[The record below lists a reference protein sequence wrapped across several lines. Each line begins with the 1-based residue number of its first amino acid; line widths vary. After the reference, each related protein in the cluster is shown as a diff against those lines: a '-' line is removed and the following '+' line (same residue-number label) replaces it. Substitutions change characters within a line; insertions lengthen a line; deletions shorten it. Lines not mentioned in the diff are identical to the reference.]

1 MKKTNYI
8 AKGIKVLSI
17 AAIITAASCSLI
29 SFTVRSLGDDFLKQ
43 LGLTKPGAEEKI
55 RQGILGGSLD
65 IYGIKGLKS
74 IATGNRAAVAGD
86 ILSYTKKYVG
96 TTDFIKNYNEMRDYY
111 KPKFQ
116 KLQTPEEMR
125 SEMIANQKKGI
136 AQIEETIKKS
146 DAANKPIFEK
156 VLISAKEDLKKVED
170 PNNKHVVAYA
180 KNYEQGVKQNQQN
193 YDRQIADWE
202 AKYPSN
208 HLLYVKK
215 RLQEFLNETADID
228 FEAELIVKNGKKYF
242 VNRAYES
249 KGNRWKMAFR
259 AGKDVITTART
270 FAEKWMSE
278 IK

>member
-1 MKKTNYI
+1 MKKVNYFT
-8 AKGIKVLSI
+8 KGLKVLSF
-17 AAIITAASCSLI
+17 AAIITIASASLI
-29 SFTVRSLGDDFLKQ
+29 SFTVRSLSDDFLKQ

-55 RQGILGGSLD
+55 RQGILGGSID
-65 IYGIKGLKS
+65 VYGIKGLKN
-74 IATGNRAAVAGD
+74 IATGNRVAVAND
-86 ILSYTKKYVG
+86 ILTYTKKYVS
-96 TTDFIKNYNEMRDYY
+96 TADFLKNYNEMRDYY

-125 SEMIANQKKGI
+125 AEAVANHKKGI

-156 VLISAKEDLKKVED
+156 VLISAKEDLKKAED
-170 PNNKHVVAYA
+170 PNSKHNAAYA
-180 KNYEQGVKQNQQN
+180 KNYEQGVKQNQEN
-193 YDRQIADWE
+193 YDRQIVDWE

-215 RLQEFLNETADID
+215 RLQEFLTETADID
-228 FEAELIVKNGKKYF
+228 FDAELVTKNGKKYF

-259 AGKDVITTART
+259 AGKDVITTAIT
-270 FAEKWMSE
+270 LAERWMSE

>member
-1 MKKTNYI
+1 MKKVNYFT
-8 AKGIKVLSI
+8 KGLKVLSF
-17 AAIITAASCSLI
+17 AAIITIASASLI
-29 SFTVRSLGDDFLKQ
+29 SFTVRSLSDDFLKQ
-43 LGLTKPGAEEKI
+43 LGLTKPGAEERI
-55 RQGILGGSLD
+55 RQGILGGSID
-65 IYGIKGLKS
+65 VYGIKGLKN
-74 IATGNRAAVAGD
+74 IATGNRVAVAND
-86 ILSYTKKYVG
+86 ILTYTKKYVS
-96 TTDFIKNYNEMRDYY
+96 TADFLKNYNEMRDYY

-125 SEMIANQKKGI
+125 AEAVANHKKGI

-170 PNNKHVVAYA
+170 PNSKHNAAYA
-180 KNYEQGVKQNQQN
+180 KNYEQGVKQNQEN
-193 YDRQIADWE
+193 YDRQIVDWE

-208 HLLYVKK
+208 HLQYVKK
-215 RLQEFLNETADID
+215 RLQEFLTETADID
-228 FEAELIVKNGKKYF
+228 FDAELVTKNGKKYF

-270 FAEKWMSE
+270 FAERWMSE

>member
-8 AKGIKVLSI
+8 IKGFKVLSI
-17 AAIITAASCSLI
+17 AAVITVASCSLI

-55 RQGILGGSLD
+55 RQGILGGSID
-65 IYGIKGLKS
+65 VYGIKGLKS
-74 IATGNRAAVAGD
+74 IATSNRAAVASE
-86 ILSYTKKYVG
+86 IVSYTKRYVS
-96 TTDFIKNYNEMRDYY
+96 TADFLKNYNEMRDYY

-125 SEMIANQKKGI
+125 SEAVANQKKGI
-136 AQIEETIKKS
+136 AQIEESIRKA
-146 DAANKPIFEK
+146 DASTKPIFEK
-156 VLISAKEDLKKVED
+156 VLVGAKEDLKKVED
-170 PNNKHVVAYA
+170 PNSKHNAAYA
-180 KNYEQGVKQNQQN
+180 KNYEQAVKQNQQN

-215 RLQEFLNETADID
+215 RLQEFINETADID
-228 FEAELIVKNGKKYF
+228 FEAELITKNGKKYF

-270 FAEKWMSE
+270 LAEKWMSE

>member
-8 AKGIKVLSI
+8 AKGFKVLSI
-17 AAIITAASCSLI
+17 AAVITVASCSLI
-29 SFTVRSLGDDFLKQ
+29 SLTVRSLGDDFLKQ

-55 RQGILGGSLD
+55 RQGILGGSID
-65 IYGIKGLKS
+65 IYGIKGLKT

-86 ILSYTKKYVG
+86 ILTYTKKYVS
-96 TTDFIKNYNEMRDYY
+96 TADFIKNYNEMRDYY
-111 KPKFQ
+111 KPKFE
-116 KLQTPEEMR
+116 KLQTPDEMR
-125 SEMIANQKKGI
+125 SEAVANQKKSI
-136 AQIEETIKKS
+136 AQIEESIRKA
-146 DAANKPIFEK
+146 DAATKPIFEK
-156 VLISAKEDLKKVED
+156 VLITAKEDLKKIED
-170 PNNKHVVAYA
+170 PNSKHNAAYA
-180 KNYEQGVKQNQQN
+180 KNYEQAVKQNQQN

-228 FEAELIVKNGKKYF
+228 FEAELITKNGKKYF

>member
-1 MKKTNYI
+1 MKKANYFT
-8 AKGIKVLSI
+8 KGIKILCL
-17 AAIITAASCSLI
+17 AAIITAVSASLI
-29 SFTVRSLGDDFLKQ
+29 SFTVRSLNDDFLKQ

-55 RQGILGGSLD
+55 RQGILGGSVD
-65 IYGIKGLKS
+65 TYGIKGIKN
-74 IATGNRAAVAGD
+74 IVTGNRVAVAND
-86 ILSYTKKYVG
+86 ILAYTKKYVN
-96 TTDFIKNYNEMRDYY
+96 TADFVKNYNEMRDYY

-125 SEMIANQKKGI
+125 TEAVATHKKSM
-136 AQIEETIKKS
+136 AQIEESIRKA
-146 DAANKPIFEK
+146 DATTKPIFEK
-156 VLISAKEDLKKVED
+156 ILITAKEDLKKIED
-170 PNNKHVVAYA
+170 PNSKHNAAYA
-180 KNYEQGVKQNQQN
+180 KNYENGVKQNQQN
-193 YDRQIADWE
+193 YDRQVADWE

-228 FEAELIVKNGKKYF
+228 FDAELVTKNGKKYF

-270 FAEKWMSE
+270 FVEKWMSE

>member
-1 MKKTNYI
+1 MKKVNYLI
-8 AKGIKVLSI
+8 KGIKILSF
-17 AAIITAASCSLI
+17 AAVITVVSSSLF
-29 SFTVRSLGDDFLKQ
+29 SFTLRSLGDDFLKQ

-55 RQGILGGSLD
+55 RQGILGGSID
-65 IYGIKGLKS
+65 VYGIKNIKN
-74 IATGNRAAVAGD
+74 IAAGNRAAVASD
-86 ILSYTKKYVG
+86 ILTYTKKYVSSA
-96 TTDFIKNYNEMRDYY
+96 DFLKNYNELKEYH
-111 KPKFQ
+111 KPRFQ

-125 SEMIANQKKGI
+125 AEAVANQKKGI
-136 AQIEETIKKS
+136 VQMEETIKKA

-156 VLISAKEDLKKVED
+156 VLFAAKEDLKKVED
-170 PNNKHVVAYA
+170 PNSKHNAAYA

-202 AKYPSN
+202 AKYPAN

-228 FEAELIVKNGKKYF
+228 FDAELITKNGKKYF

-249 KGNRWKMAFR
+249 KGNRWKLAFR
-259 AGKDVITTART
+259 AGRDVITTART
-270 FAEKWMSE
+270 FAEKWISE

>member
-1 MKKTNYI
+1 MKKVNYFT
-8 AKGIKVLSI
+8 KGLKVLSF
-17 AAIITAASCSLI
+17 AAIITMASASLI
-29 SFTVRSLGDDFLKQ
+29 SFTLRSLSDDFLKQ

-55 RQGILGGSLD
+55 RQGILGGSID
-65 IYGIKGLKS
+65 VYGIKGLKN
-74 IATGNRAAVAGD
+74 IATGNRVAVAND
-86 ILSYTKKYVG
+86 ILTYTKKYVI
-96 TTDFIKNYNEMRDYY
+96 TADFLKNYNEMRDYY

-125 SEMIANQKKGI
+125 AEAVANHKKGI

-146 DAANKPIFEK
+146 DAANKSIFEK
-156 VLISAKEDLKKVED
+156 VLITAKEDLKKVED
-170 PNNKHVVAYA
+170 PNSKHNAAYA

-228 FEAELIVKNGKKYF
+228 FEAELITKNGKKYF

-270 FAEKWMSE
+270 FVEKWASE

>member
-1 MKKTNYI
+1 MKKNNYI
-8 AKGIKVLSI
+8 ARGLKVLSI
-17 AAIITAASCSLI
+17 AAVITIASSSLI
-29 SFTVRSLGDDFLKQ
+29 SFSVRSLGDDFLKQ

-55 RQGILGGSLD
+55 RQGILGGSID
-65 IYGIKGLKS
+65 TYGVKGIKN
-74 IATGNRAAVAGD
+74 IAAGNRTAVAND
-86 ILSYTKKYVG
+86 ILVYTKKYVSSA
-96 TTDFIKNYNEMRDYY
+96 DFVKNYNEMRDNY

-116 KLQTPEEMR
+116 KMQTPEEMR
-125 SEMIANQKKGI
+125 AEAVANHKKGI
-136 AQIEETIKKS
+136 AQMEETIKKA

-156 VLISAKEDLKKVED
+156 VLISAKEELKKAED
-170 PNNKHVVAYA
+170 PNSKHNAAYA

-228 FEAELIVKNGKKYF
+228 FEAELITKNGKKYF

-270 FAEKWMSE
+270 FAEKWMNE

>member
-8 AKGIKVLSI
+8 AKGFKVLSI
-17 AAIITAASCSLI
+17 AAVITIASCSLI

-65 IYGIKGLKS
+65 TYGIKGIKN
-74 IATGNRAAVAGD
+74 IAAGNRAAVASD
-86 ILSYTKKYVG
+86 ILSYTKKYVS
-96 TTDFIKNYNEMRDYY
+96 TADFIKNYNEMRDYY

-116 KLQTPEEMR
+116 KLQTPDEMR
-125 SEMIANQKKGI
+125 AEAVANQKKSI
-136 AQIEETIKKS
+136 AQIEESIKKA
-146 DAANKPIFEK
+146 DASTKPIFEN
-156 VLISAKEDLKKVED
+156 VLKTAKEDLKKIED
-170 PNNKHVVAYA
+170 PNSKHNAAYA

-228 FEAELIVKNGKKYF
+228 FEAELITKNGKKYF

-270 FAEKWMSE
+270 FTEKWMSE

>member
-1 MKKTNYI
+1 MKKVNYFT
-8 AKGIKVLSI
+8 KGLKILSL
-17 AAIITAASCSLI
+17 AAIITVASASLI
-29 SFTVRSLGDDFLKQ
+29 SFTLRSLSDDFLKQ

-55 RQGILGGSLD
+55 RQGILGGSID
-65 IYGIKGLKS
+65 VYGIKGLKN
-74 IATGNRAAVAGD
+74 IATGNRVAVAND
-86 ILSYTKKYVG
+86 ILTYTKKYVI
-96 TTDFIKNYNEMRDYY
+96 TADFLKNYNEMRDYY

-125 SEMIANQKKGI
+125 AEAVANHKKGI

-146 DAANKPIFEK
+146 DAANKSIFEK
-156 VLISAKEDLKKVED
+156 VLITAKEDLKKVED
-170 PNNKHVVAYA
+170 PNSKHNAAYA

-228 FEAELIVKNGKKYF
+228 FEAELITKNGKKYF

-270 FAEKWMSE
+270 FAERWMNE

>member
-1 MKKTNYI
+1 MKKVNYI
-8 AKGIKVLSI
+8 ARGLKVLSI
-17 AAIITAASCSLI
+17 AAVITIASCSLI

-55 RQGILGGSLD
+55 RQGILGGSID
-65 IYGIKGLKS
+65 TYGIKGIKN
-74 IATGNRAAVAGD
+74 IATGNRVAVAND
-86 ILSYTKKYVG
+86 ILVYTKKYVN

-111 KPKFQ
+111 KPKFE
-116 KLQTPEEMR
+116 KLKTPDEMR
-125 SEMIANQKKGI
+125 AEAVANQKKGI
-136 AQIEETIKKS
+136 AQMEETVKKA

-170 PNNKHVVAYA
+170 PNSKHNAAYA

-193 YDRQIADWE
+193 YDRRIADWE
-202 AKYPSN
+202 SKYPSN

-228 FEAELIVKNGKKYF
+228 FEAELITKNGKKYF
-242 VNRAYES
+242 ANPAYER

-270 FAEKWMSE
+270 FTEKWMNE
-278 IK
+278 IQ

>member
-1 MKKTNYI
+1 MKKVNYFT
-8 AKGIKVLSI
+8 KGLKILSL
-17 AAIITAASCSLI
+17 AAIITVASASLI
-29 SFTVRSLGDDFLKQ
+29 SFTLRSLSDDFLKQ

-55 RQGILGGSLD
+55 RQGILGGSID
-65 IYGIKGLKS
+65 VYGIKGLKN
-74 IATGNRAAVAGD
+74 IATGNRVAVAND
-86 ILSYTKKYVG
+86 ILTYTKKYVI
-96 TTDFIKNYNEMRDYY
+96 TADFLKNYNEMRDYY

-125 SEMIANQKKGI
+125 AEAVANHKKGI

-146 DAANKPIFEK
+146 DAANKSIFEK
-156 VLISAKEDLKKVED
+156 VLITAKEDLKKVED
-170 PNNKHVVAYA
+170 PNSKHNAAYA

-228 FEAELIVKNGKKYF
+228 FEAELITKNGKKYLE
-242 VNRAYES
+242 NGLSCRERCYYHS
-249 KGNRWKMAFR
+249 KN
-259 AGKDVITTART
+259 IC
-270 FAEKWMSE
+270 
-278 IK
+278 

>member
-1 MKKTNYI
+1 MKKVNYLF
-8 AKGIKVLSI
+8 KGIKILSLAAVLTVVGS
-17 AAIITAASCSLI
+17 SLI
-29 SFTVRSLGDDFLKQ
+29 SFTLRSLGDDFLKQ

-55 RQGILGGSLD
+55 RQGILGGSID
-65 IYGIKGLKS
+65 VYGIKNIKN
-74 IATGNRAAVAGD
+74 IAAGNRAAVASD
-86 ILSYTKKYVG
+86 ILTYTKKYVSSV
-96 TTDFIKNYNEMRDYY
+96 DFLKNYNELREYH

-125 SEMIANQKKGI
+125 AEAVANQKKGI
-136 AQIEETIKKS
+136 AQMEETIRKA

-156 VLISAKEDLKKVED
+156 ILISAKEDLKKVED
-170 PNNKHVVAYA
+170 PNSKHNAAYA

-215 RLQEFLNETADID
+215 RVQEFLNETADID
-228 FEAELIVKNGKKYF
+228 FEAELIIKNGKKYF
-242 VNRAYES
+242 VNPVYERKS
-249 KGNRWKMAFR
+249 NRWKMAFR
-259 AGKDVITTART
+259 AGRDVITTART
-270 FAEKWMSE
+270 FAEKWISE

>member
-1 MKKTNYI
+1 MKKVNYI
-8 AKGIKVLSI
+8 AKGFKVLSI
-17 AAIITAASCSLI
+17 AAVITVASCSLI

-65 IYGIKGLKS
+65 TYGIKGIKN
-74 IATGNRAAVAGD
+74 IATGNRAAVASD
-86 ILSYTKKYVG
+86 ILSYTKKYVS
-96 TTDFIKNYNEMRDYY
+96 TADFIKNYNEMRDYY

-116 KLQTPEEMR
+116 KLQTPDEMR
-125 SEMIANQKKGI
+125 AEAVANQKKSI
-136 AQIEETIKKS
+136 AQIEESIKKA
-146 DAANKPIFEK
+146 DASTKPIFEN
-156 VLISAKEDLKKVED
+156 VLITAKEDLKKIED
-170 PNNKHVVAYA
+170 PNSKHNAAYA
-180 KNYEQGVKQNQQN
+180 KNYEQAVKQNQQN

-228 FEAELIVKNGKKYF
+228 FEAELITKNGKKYF

-259 AGKDVITTART
+259 AGQDVVTTART
-270 FAEKWMSE
+270 FVEKWMSE

>member
-8 AKGIKVLSI
+8 AKGFKVLSI
-17 AAIITAASCSLI
+17 AAVITVASCSLI

-55 RQGILGGSLD
+55 RQGVLGGSLD

-74 IATGNRAAVAGD
+74 IAAGNRAAVASD
-86 ILSYTKKYVG
+86 ILAYTKRYVS
-96 TTDFIKNYNEMRDYY
+96 TADFIKNYNEMRDQY

-146 DAANKPIFEK
+146 DATNKPIFEK

-170 PNNKHVVAYA
+170 PNNKHIVAYT
-180 KNYEQGVKQNQQN
+180 KNYEQAVKQNQQN

-215 RLQEFLNETADID
+215 RLQGFLDETADID
-228 FEAELIVKNGKKYF
+228 FEAELITKNGKKYF
-242 VNRAYES
+242 ANRAYES
-249 KGNRWKMAFR
+249 KGNRWKLAFR
-259 AGKDVITTART
+259 AGKDVITTARAFT
-270 FAEKWMSE
+270 EKWMNE

>member
-1 MKKTNYI
+1 MKKNNYI
-8 AKGIKVLSI
+8 ARGLKILSI
-17 AAIITAASCSLI
+17 AAVITIASSSLI

-55 RQGILGGSLD
+55 RQGILGGSID
-65 IYGIKGLKS
+65 TYGIKGIKN
-74 IATGNRAAVAGD
+74 IAAGNRTAVAND
-86 ILSYTKKYVG
+86 ILVYTKKYVSSA
-96 TTDFIKNYNEMRDYY
+96 DFVKNYNEMRDNY

-116 KLQTPEEMR
+116 KMQTPEEMR
-125 SEMIANQKKGI
+125 AEAVANHKKGI
-136 AQIEETIKKS
+136 AQMEETIKKA

-156 VLISAKEDLKKVED
+156 VLISAKEELKKAED
-170 PNNKHVVAYA
+170 PNSKHNAAYA

-228 FEAELIVKNGKKYF
+228 FEAELITKNGKKYF

-249 KGNRWKMAFR
+249 KGSRWKMAFR

-270 FAEKWMSE
+270 FTEKWMNE

>member
-1 MKKTNYI
+1 MKKVNYLI
-8 AKGIKVLSI
+8 KGIKILSFAAVLTVVS
-17 AAIITAASCSLI
+17 SSLI
-29 SFTVRSLGDDFLKQ
+29 SFTLRSLGDDFLKQ

-55 RQGILGGSLD
+55 RQGILGGSID
-65 IYGIKGLKS
+65 VYGIKGLKN
-74 IATGNRAAVAGD
+74 IAVGNRTAVAND
-86 ILSYTKKYVG
+86 ILAYTKKYASSA
-96 TTDFIKNYNEMRDYY
+96 DFLKNYNELREYH

-125 SEMIANQKKGI
+125 AEAVANQKKGI
-136 AQIEETIKKS
+136 AQMEETIKKA

-170 PNNKHVVAYA
+170 PNSKHNAAYA

-193 YDRQIADWE
+193 YDRQIVDWE
-202 AKYPSN
+202 AKYPAN

-228 FEAELIVKNGKKYF
+228 FEAELITKNGKKYF

-249 KGNRWKMAFR
+249 K
-259 AGKDVITTART
+259 
-270 FAEKWMSE
+270 
-278 IK
+278 

>member
-1 MKKTNYI
+1 MKKINYI
-8 AKGIKVLSI
+8 IKGIKILSF
-17 AAIITAASCSLI
+17 AAVITAASASLI
-29 SFTVRSLGDDFLKQ
+29 SFTVRSLSDDFLKQ

-55 RQGILGGSLD
+55 RQGILGGSVD
-65 IYGIKGLKS
+65 TYGIKGLKN
-74 IATGNRAAVAGD
+74 IAVGNRVAVAND
-86 ILSYTKKYVG
+86 VLAYTKKYVS
-96 TTDFIKNYNEMRDYY
+96 TADFLKNYNEMRDYY

-125 SEMIANQKKGI
+125 AEAVATHKKSML
-136 AQIEETIKKS
+136 QIEESIRKA
-146 DAANKPIFEK
+146 DAATKPIFEK
-156 VLISAKEDLKKVED
+156 ILITAKEDLKKIED
-170 PNNKHVVAYA
+170 PNSKHNAAYA

-202 AKYPSN
+202 AKYPSH

-228 FEAELIVKNGKKYF
+228 FDAELITKNGKKYF

>member
-1 MKKTNYI
+1 MKKVNYFT
-8 AKGIKVLSI
+8 KGLKVLSL
-17 AAIITAASCSLI
+17 AAIITVASASLI
-29 SFTVRSLGDDFLKQ
+29 SFTLRSLSDDFLKQ

-55 RQGILGGSLD
+55 RQGILGGSID
-65 IYGIKGLKS
+65 VYGIKGLKN
-74 IATGNRAAVAGD
+74 IATGNRVAVAND
-86 ILSYTKKYVG
+86 ILTYTKKYVI
-96 TTDFIKNYNEMRDYY
+96 TADFLKNYNEMRDYY

-125 SEMIANQKKGI
+125 AEAVANHKKGI

-146 DAANKPIFEK
+146 DAANKSIFEK
-156 VLISAKEDLKKVED
+156 VLITAKEDLKKVED
-170 PNNKHVVAYA
+170 PNSKHNAAYA

-228 FEAELIVKNGKKYF
+228 FEAELITKNGKKYF

-270 FAEKWMSE
+270 FAERWMNE